1 MRLTRPTILAL
12 LLVVPVCATSRNVA
26 VSAQSASQTAS
37 DPAQQP
43 SANAPTLKVSAHL
56 TVVDITV
63 SDKAGEPIHGLKQSD
78 FTVLEDGKPQPL
90 RSFGEYGP
98 PPGRQVPPPLPPN
111 VYSNLQASPTSSAV
125 NIFLLDP
132 MSTAP
137 GDSNNSQALSR
148 SLRIQ
153 HDVQQGAM
161 DYLKSMPAGTRV
173 AVFSLTEEL
182 RLLQGFTSD
191 GALLAAAVNTEPY
204 DTLGRASSKEMSHM
218 QADMRNRSALE
229 ALRQIAVF
237 AGRIKG
243 RKNLI
248 WFTVGIPQVTQSCGV
263 NPNLPDYTRDLDNTY
278 NVLAA
283 AQVAIYPIDVHGVPI
298 GTGAAC
304 AQMSEDTIA
313 QATGGLAF
321 YNSNDLRTAVG
332 NAIDAGANYYTVSYT
347 PPDPKYDDHYHTIDV
362 KVDRPDARLVF
373 RKGYYSDDP
382 AKYPV
387 PKGVDLPMTP
397 PEVHNND
404 MKAAMS
410 RSVPIS
416 TQILFDVHIEPAS
429 AFPTP
434 APTKTAPSNAQAPA
448 ILGTLDAKLKNK
460 PLVRY
465 GFQYVLPAKQLAF
478 KDGPKGTHHGSVD
491 FDIAAYDVEGKLLT
505 GLSQTVDLPISAA
518 VYQQFVTGPMR
529 FFQQIDLPA
538 GAIFVRVGVLDR
550 TSQKTGTLEVPLTV
564 AKR

>member
-1 MRLTRPTILAL
+1 MRLTRSAVIAL
-12 LLVVPVCATSRNVA
+12 LVIVPVCATSRLPA
-26 VSAQSASQTAS
+26 VSAQSASQAAS
-37 DPAQQP
+37 EPAQQP
-43 SANAPTLKVSAHL
+43 TSSAPTLKVSAHL

-63 SDKAGEPIHGLKQSD
+63 TDKAGEAIHGLKESD

-98 PPGRQVPPPLPPN
+98 PAGRQVPPPLPPN

-137 GDSNNSQALSR
+137 GDSNNAQALSR
-148 SLRIQ
+148 SMRIQ

-161 DYLKSMPAGTRV
+161 DYLKAMPAGTRV

-191 GALLAAAVNTEPY
+191 GALLAAAVNTQPY
-204 DTLGRASSKEMSHM
+204 DTLGRASRPEMKLM
-218 QADMRNRSALE
+218 QAESRNRSALE

-248 WFTVGIPQVTQSCGV
+248 WFTVGIPQVTQSCG
-263 NPNLPDYTRDLDNTY
+263 PPPAGLPDYTRDLDNTY
-278 NVLAA
+278 DVLAA
-283 AQVAIYPIDVHGVPI
+283 AQVAIYPIDVRGVE
-298 GTGAAC
+298 GTMGC
-304 AQMSEDTIA
+304 GPLSEEAIA
-313 QATGGLAF
+313 EATGGVAF
-321 YNSNDLRTAVG
+321 HNGNDLRTAIG
-332 NAIDAGANYYTVSYT
+332 NAIDAGANYYTVSYV
-347 PPDPKYDDHYHTIDV
+347 PPDPKFDGHYHTIDV
-362 KVDRPDARLVF
+362 KVDRPDVRLVF

-387 PKGVDLPMTP
+387 PAGVNLPMTA

-416 TQILFDVHIEPAS
+416 TEILFDVHIEPAS
-429 AFPTP
+429 AFPNP
-434 APTKTAPSNAQAPA
+434 APPQAAPSKTQAPA
-448 ILGTLDAKLKNK
+448 ILGTLDAKLRNK

-465 GFQYVLPAKQLAF
+465 GFQYVLPAKQLTF

-491 FDIAAYDVEGKLLT
+491 FDIAAYDVDGKLLT
-505 GLSQTVDLPISAA
+505 GLSQTVDLPISSG
-518 VYQQFVTGPMR
+518 VYQQFIAGPMR

>member
-1 MRLTRPTILAL
+1 MRPTRSIVLAL
-12 LLVVPVCATSRNVA
+12 TLALSISGALVAA
-26 VSAQSASQTAS
+26 IFAQS
-37 DPAQQP
+37 PAQPPAQ
-43 SANAPTLKVSAHL
+43 SQDVQTLKVTAHL

-63 SDKAGEPIHGLKQSD
+63 TDKAGEAVHGLKQSD

-98 PPGRQVPPPLPPN
+98 PAGRQVPPPLPPN
-111 VYSNLQASPTSSAV
+111 VYSNLRASPTSSAV

-137 GDSNNSQALSR
+137 GDSNNAKALSR
-148 SLRIQ
+148 SLYLQ
-153 HDVQQGAM
+153 HAVQQGAI

-173 AVFSLTEEL
+173 AVFSLTENL

-191 GALLAAAVNTEPY
+191 GALLAAAVNTESY
-204 DTLGRASSKEMSHM
+204 DTLGRASAKEIGFIQRDS
-218 QADMRNRSALE
+218 RNRSALE

-237 AGRIKG
+237 AGRTKG

-248 WFTVGIPQVTQSCGV
+248 WFTVGIPDVTQSCG
-263 NPNLPDYTRDLDNTY
+263 PPPRELPDYTRDLDNTY
-278 NVLAA
+278 GVLAA
-283 AQVAIYPIDVHGVPI
+283 AQVAIYPVDVR
-298 GTGAAC
+298 GAEAIISC
-304 AQMSEDTIA
+304 NRLSEETIA
-313 QATGGLAF
+313 EATGGVVFA
-321 YNSNDLRTAVG
+321 NTNDLRE
-332 NAIDAGANYYTVSYT
+332 AIGKSIDHGSNFYTVSYV
-347 PPDPKYDDHYHTIDV
+347 PPDPKFDGHYHTIDV
-362 KVDRPDARLVF
+362 KVDRPDLAVVF

-387 PKGVDLPMTP
+387 PTGVNLPMTP

-410 RSVPIS
+410 RSVPTS
-416 TQILFDVHIEPAS
+416 AEILFDVHVEPAS
-429 AFPTP
+429 AFPNP
-434 APTKTAPSNAQAPA
+434 APPKAAPSSPPAPP
-448 ILGTLDAKLKNK
+448 ILGTLDPKLKNK

-491 FDIAAYDVEGKLLT
+491 FDIAAFDAEGKLLT
-505 GLSQTVDLPISAA
+505 GLSQTVDLPISSA
-518 VYQQFVTGPMR
+518 VYQQFIAGPMR
-529 FFQQIDLPA
+529 FFQQIDLPP
-538 GAIFVRVGVLDR
+538 GALFVRVGVLDR